1 MKAALIYPPTC
12 DPTAPYIA
20 VPLLTACLRAHG
32 VEVLPIDANIGAWRY
47 LLEAQALRSLL
58 VRVRS
63 RLRALDRRPWLGHEQ
78 QLEYAAL
85 AQAWREG
92 VDLPER
98 IGEALALLGGE
109 QGSRFYMVEAY
120 GQAVSV
126 VEAAQALIGAAYHP
140 LSVSFSEYRT
150 PFSLLTAREM
160 ELEARPE
167 RDPFHG
173 YYAEQLIPRLRA
185 KQPALIGLSVAFPG
199 QLQPAFSLARCL
211 RASVPEAH
219 LTAGGPAITQ
229 FLLRV
234 PPERAAEALGP
245 FQTAV
250 LFEGERS
257 LLELCAAVG
266 RGEKPAG
273 ILHGTRNADLA
284 GLPAPDFA
292 GLPLGEYLAPE
303 LVLPYDA
310 ARGCYW
316 GRCAFCHY
324 GLAET
329 GTAPYRERTPER
341 AAGDLLAL
349 AAKHDCRLF
358 YLSEDTVAPA
368 WLMRLAELLVREGS
382 AQGAP
387 VRWATDLR
395 AERGLSERR
404 GELLRRGGALALS
417 VGVESGSARVLSLM
431 EKGLTPRAMK
441 TAVRGLA
448 RAGIA
453 VELMCFYDFPTET
466 AEEAMET
473 LSLLREL
480 RESTA
485 LFMYGPFKLTAGS
498 RVASSPGRYGVAEL
512 WRLAGDELNTELFYR
527 LQQES
532 KDPAQRRRFEAALQ
546 HLSRGWLLGR
556 YPWAGSLSTAHT
568 LLWYNR
574 HGSGVFRRLAS
585 LAEASPNRPPGRL
598 PLKAGRYPL
607 ASLSREVWRR
617 EEEIWDTLIHR
628 QREVSRAAY
637 RRLARAV
644 PPLYPRTATARPA

>member
-1 MKAALIYPPTC
+1 MKVALIYPPTC

-47 LLEAQALRSLL
+47 LLEAQALRGLL
-58 VRVRS
+58 ERVRS
-63 RLRALDRRPWLGHEQ
+63 RFRALDRQPWLGHEQ

-85 AQAWREG
+85 AQACREG
-92 VDLPER
+92 THLPER
-98 IGEALALLGGE
+98 IGEALALFGGA
-109 QGSRFYMVEAY
+109 QGARFYQEAAY
-120 GQAVSV
+120 GEAVSV
-126 VEAAQALIGAAYHP
+126 MEAAQALIGAAYHP

-150 PFSLLTAREM
+150 PFSLLTAGEIS
-160 ELEARPE
+160 LEADPE

-185 KQPALIGLSVAFPG
+185 EQPALIGLSVAFPG

-211 RASVPEAH
+211 RASLPEAH
-219 LTAGGPAITQ
+219 LTAGGPALTQ

-234 PPERAAEALGP
+234 PPERAAEVLVP

-250 LFEGERS
+250 LFEGERA

-266 RGEKPAG
+266 RGKAPAG
-273 ILHGTRNADLA
+273 ILRGSRDTDLA
-284 GLPAPDFA
+284 GLPAPDFDE
-292 GLPLGEYLAPE
+292 LPLNQYLAPE

-368 WLMRLAELLVREGS
+368 WLLRFAELLGREGG
-382 AQGAP
+382 ARGAP

-395 AERGLSERR
+395 AERGLSERQ
-404 GELLRRGGALALS
+404 GELLRRGGALAVS

-431 EKGLTPRAMK
+431 DKGLTPRAMK
-441 TAVRGLA
+441 TSVRGLA

-466 AEEAMET
+466 HGEAMET
-473 LSLLREL
+473 LGLLEEL
-480 RESTA
+480 EEHAA
-485 LFMYGPFKLTAGS
+485 LFMCGPFKLTAGAG
-498 RVASSPGRYGVAEL
+498 VAQSPERYGIAEL

-527 LQQES
+527 LQQEP
-532 KDPAQRRRFEAALQ
+532 KDPAHRRRFEAALQ
-546 HLSRGWLLGR
+546 RLSRRWRLGR

-585 LAEASPNRPPGRL
+585 LPEANPNRPPGRP

-607 ASLSREVWRR
+607 ASLSREAWRH
-617 EEEIWDTLIHR
+617 EEEIWDTLIQR

-644 PPLYPRTATARPA
+644 PRLYPRPATARPA